1 VQTALFIALGLLVA
15 VAVAMQV
22 WMMRSG
28 TQVLP
33 ESRRALY
40 VFLRVVNIV
49 LVLGVVAVVIYA
61 LAVK

>member
-1 VQTALFIALGLLVA
+1 MQTALFIALGLLVA